1 MAQIPPEW
9 RGQTCP
15 HGYPLEITSECPQC
29 KIEAEKKP
37 LIEMKGPGYKIN
49 ITEEEIDTL
58 VDRIGMEDE
67 AARAAIA
74 SLEQEIQKEKAPK
87 AEIAAVEEKPAAEAP
102 TEKKLNRLEREGKTA
117 AQKLLEIVTGQ
128 QRAQEKQ
135 NMTQEEIARYK
146 DMFANPKAKSV
157 GMVYLS
163 KEMSRMIDEMLQEE
177 KISQTRHEDIK
188 TNMPLM
194 GLQYIETPTNK
205 GAAA

>member
-15 HGYPLEITSECPQC
+15 HGYPLEVTSECPQC

-37 LIEMKGPGYKIN
+37 LFETKGPAYKMN
-49 ITEEEIDTL
+49 ITEQEIDAL

-87 AEIAAVEEKPAAEAP
+87 AEAATVGEKPVAEVP

-135 NMTQEEIARYK
+135 NMTQGEIARYK

-163 KEMSRMIDEMLQEE
+163 KEMSRMIDDMLKED

-194 GLQYIETPTNK
+194 GLKYIETRSDK
-205 GAAA
+205 EAAA